1 MENLFKVIKAEIDH
15 FAFLLEYCPANSL
28 TSTVC
33 HNFWLYSVL
42 IPIILAILYLFW
54 LLFNKLRTEMA
65 MNQLEKRR
73 LAQEQIADS
82 ELLDQLKWKGLDS
95 DVAELSQ
102 EELAEKLRSS
112 INQLPNS

>member
-1 MENLFKVIKAEIDH
+1 
-15 FAFLLEYCPANSL
+15 
-28 TSTVC
+28 
-33 HNFWLYSVL
+33 
-42 IPIILAILYLFW
+42 
-54 LLFNKLRTEMA
+54 